1 MASHAPPGLSASLVP
16 AAMLGQTE
24 DMWIDVIHKMDEVYT
39 DLVAS
44 QVALEQ
50 QNEQLEQA
58 RAFMTSVLGTM
69 TDVLIVS
76 DAGGR
81 IAQVN
86 PALCSVVG
94 KPEEALLGQPLVDL
108 FVPAERG
115 EVAGCLTAAQAIEQ
129 RDWHLLAADGNFAA
143 VSVSGAPR
151 KIGGR
156 GHAGMVMVGRPIGD
170 LQRAYRELDSAHQ
183 RLRQTQQQLLTSEKM
198 AALGRLVAGVAHE
211 LNNPISFVFG
221 NMYALKRYGGAITQY
236 LEAIDAAVP
245 PVELAALR
253 AALKIDKVLGDIGPL
268 VDGTLE
274 GAERVR
280 DIVQDLRRFSS
291 NQREEP
297 EAFNLVRL
305 VHTAADWVVKAQRA
319 KPELVFDLPD
329 ALEVVSRKGQLHQIV
344 VNLVQNAVDAL
355 DGVAQPC
362 ITIRAREDGSEVL
375 LAVADNGP
383 GVALHH
389 QDKIFEPFFTTK
401 PIGAGTGLG
410 LYVSYTMAEK
420 LGGRIELTEAPGGGA
435 VFTVR
440 LPLVPGVDEP
450 GEGA

>member
-1 MASHAPPGLSASLVP
+1 VASHAPPGLSASLVP

-86 PALCSVVG
+86 PALCLVVG
-94 KPEEALLGQPLVDL
+94 KSEEALLGQPLVDL

-115 EVAGCLTAAQAIEQ
+115 EVAGGLAAAQAIEQ

-151 KIGGR
+151 KIGQR

-236 LEAIDAAVP
+236 LEAIDAGVP
-245 PVELAALR
+245 SVELAALR

-297 EAFNLVRL
+297 EAFNLVRRL
-305 VHTAADWVVKAQRA
+305 GGKGPARQARTAVRSARCAGG
-319 KPELVFDLPD
+319 
-329 ALEVVSRKGQLHQIV
+329 GQPQ
-344 VNLVQNAVDAL
+344 
-355 DGVAQPC
+355 GPVASNRGQFGTECGGCAGWHSP
-362 ITIRAREDGSEVL
+362 SVY
-375 LAVADNGP
+375 
-383 GVALHH
+383 HH
-389 QDKIFEPFFTTK
+389 
-401 PIGAGTGLG
+401 IGASG
-410 LYVSYTMAEK
+410 S
-420 LGGRIELTEAPGGGA
+420 GRGIAGSG
-435 VFTVR
+435 R
-440 LPLVPGVDEP
+440 
-450 GEGA
+450 